1 MTTTRG
7 RSQNTYQRQH
17 KDMTAREFNELREF
31 IHSELGLRITSAKKG
46 MLQARLQ
53 KRLRALG
60 LDSFAN
66 YKEYLFSLQGL
77 EVEMPHFMNVVTTNT
92 TEFFREPKHFE
103 FLHNKVLPDW
113 AAKNDFSRKF
123 SAWSC
128 ACSSGEEPYTLAM
141 VLKEFFEA
149 YSRAEYEI
157 LATDISSAVL
167 EKAIRAVY
175 PEDKLNKV
183 SFNLKRKY
191 FLRSRDRKKNLARV
205 APEIRKL
212 VRFRQLNIMHN
223 FDFREEFDVIFCRN
237 MLIYFE
243 RSDQEHILRKLC
255 RNLAR
260 DGYLC
265 IGHSES
271 LTGMQL
277 PLKQVAPATYR
288 FTG

>member
-7 RSQNTYQRQH
+7 RSQNRYQSQH

-31 IHSELGLRITSAKKG
+31 IHSELGLRITPAKRG

-92 TEFFREPKHFE
+92 TEFFREAKHFDY
-103 FLHNKVLPDW
+103 LHTKLLPKW
-113 AAKNDFSRKF
+113 VEKYNFSRRF

-128 ACSSGEEPYTLAM
+128 ACSSGEEPYTLAI
-141 VLKEFFEA
+141 VLKEFFSA
-149 YSRAEYEI
+149 YSRAECEI

-167 EKAIRAVY
+167 EKAVRAVY
-175 PEDKLNKV
+175 PEDKLGKV
-183 SFNLKRKY
+183 SLNLKRKY
-191 FLRSRDRKKNLARV
+191 FLKSRDRNKKLVRV

-255 RNLAR
+255 RFLAPG
-260 DGYLC
+260 GYLF

-271 LTGMQL
+271 LTGMNL
-277 PLKQVAPATYR
+277 PLKQAAPAVYR
-288 FTG
+288 SIS